1 MHPIDIGRSA
11 NALSVKDDCMSQV
24 TFEYIQQFRG
34 QLRENSVGRK
44 WWGAW
49 KKLLSRFAGAAV
61 KDFGV
66 LEPEKGWDEQ
76 DNQTKISYGEDEYE
90 GTFVDAVEYMEAVEV

>member
-1 MHPIDIGRSA
+1 
-11 NALSVKDDCMSQV
+11 
-24 TFEYIQQFRG
+24 
-34 QLRENSVGRK
+34 VGSK

-61 KDFGV
+61 KDFGA

-76 DNQTKISYGEDEYE
+76 DNQTEISYDKGEYE
-90 GTFVDAVEYMEAVEV
+90 GAFVDAVEHMEAVEVERHQFEIL